1 MTQKNFIKKM
11 LKPNSIAIVGA
22 SEKKGKVGN
31 MLVKNITQSNYKG
44 EVFFVNNRADIIN
57 GKKVYNSVSEID
69 QEIDLVIIA
78 TPAFTVLDIVRDASK
93 KCTQFIIISAGFG
106 ETDEEGK
113 NREKELKKLA
123 LEKKLTILGPNCL
136 GILSPGWNLNAS
148 FAPGLPPFG
157 DTAFISQS
165 GALAVALIDKANA
178 LNIGF
183 SHVLSIGNKMSISE
197 TELIEYFASD
207 KNTNTIIL
215 YLESI
220 TEGVEFLKSV
230 KKARLDGK
238 RIIILKSGKSD
249 EAQKAIA
256 LHTGSLTSGDAVTQA
271 VFDKMGIVRAQ
282 EINDI
287 FVFASLCHALKFKQ
301 KASNIAVIT
310 NAGGPGVIV
319 TDELAIYKNL
329 NQASLSK
336 ENSKKLADKLPK
348 AASVHN
354 PIDLLGDAG
363 VSRYR
368 DAIDICLQDDNIDT
382 VIVLLTPQEGTPAD
396 EIANYIVKKQKETSK
411 LIITS
416 FIGGF
421 SVSNA
426 QKILRDGNV
435 FHTETPSLAISALSE
450 LIASDNFSE
459 PSLSEIDIQNFENQT
474 TKKILDIAKEDNNR
488 GLYFYETA
496 VIAKEYGISISDFWD
511 ITDEIKDD
519 IIYPCVV
526 KVDDPHILHKSD
538 RGGVIL
544 PINSVK
550 ELKDAREVLKNR
562 FREQTAKIIAQ
573 PLAKIQ
579 TELILGMKRDPIF
592 GPVIIV
598 GIGGIYTEIIK
609 KTEVFVSPI
618 HREEIKNRLLNGKLG
633 FLFNGARGQKPYN
646 VDEISEIVLSL
657 QNLALKNPQISEID
671 INPLLIYN
679 NSQKANAVDMKIV
692 L

>member
-1 MTQKNFIKKM
+1 MNQKKSIEKL

-22 SEKKGKVGN
+22 SEKEGKVGN
-31 MLVKNITQSNYKG
+31 MLVKNITQSSYQG
-44 EVFFVNNRADIIN
+44 EVFFVNNRADTIN
-57 GKKVYNSVSEID
+57 GQKVYDSTLEIE
-69 QEIDLVIIA
+69 QEIDLAIIA
-78 TPAFTVLDIVRDASK
+78 TPAFTVLDIVRDTSK

-113 NREKELKKLA
+113 QREKELKDLA
-123 LEKKLTILGPNCL
+123 IEKNLTILGPNCL
-136 GILSPGWNLNAS
+136 GILSPEWGLNAS
-148 FAPGLPPFG
+148 FAPGFPPVG
-157 DTAFISQS
+157 DTAFVSQS

-197 TELIEYFASD
+197 TELIEYFAQD
-207 KNTNTIIL
+207 ENTNTIIL
-215 YLESI
+215 YLESVTKGI
-220 TEGVEFLKSV
+220 DFLQAV
-230 KKARLDGK
+230 KKARSTGK
-238 RIIILKSGKSD
+238 RVVILKSGKSD

-271 VFDKMGIVRAQ
+271 VFDKIGIVRAQ

-287 FVFASLCHALKFKQ
+287 FVFASLSHTLKYRQ
-301 KASNIAVIT
+301 KASNIAVVT

-319 TDELAIYKNL
+319 TDELATYKNL
-329 NQASLSK
+329 NQASLSG
-336 ENSKKLADKLPK
+336 ENSKKLADKLPQ

-363 VSRYR
+363 TQRYKY
-368 DAIDICLQDDNIDT
+368 AIDTCVDDENIDT
-382 VIVLLTPQEGTPAD
+382 IVVLLTPQEGTPAD
-396 EIANYIVKKQKETSK
+396 EIATYIVNKQKETDK

-426 QKILRDGNV
+426 QKILREGNV
-435 FHTETPSLAISALSE
+435 FHTETPSVAISALSE
-450 LIASDNFSE
+450 LISNDNFSA
-459 PSLSEIDIQNFENQT
+459 PSLNEIDIQNLKNQK
-474 TKKILDIAKEDNNR
+474 TKEVLDIAKKDGNR
-488 GLYFYETA
+488 GLYFCET
-496 VIAKEYGISISDFWD
+496 VEIAKEYGIAISDFWD
-511 ITDEIKDD
+511 ITDGIKDD

-544 PINSVK
+544 PINSIE
-550 ELKDAREVLKNR
+550 ELKDAREILKNR
-562 FREQTAKIIAQ
+562 FREKTAKIIVQ

-592 GPVIIV
+592 GPVVIV

-609 KTEVFVSPI
+609 KTEIFVSPV
-618 HREEIKNRLLNGKLG
+618 HRGEIKNRLLSGKLS
-633 FLFNGARGQKPYN
+633 FLFSGVRGQKPYN
-646 VDEISEIVLSL
+646 ADEIVEIVLAL
-657 QNLALKNPQISEID
+657 QSLALKNPQISEID
-671 INPLLIYN
+671 INPLLVYN
-679 NSQKANAVDMKIV
+679 SSQSANAVDMKIV

>member
-1 MTQKNFIKKM
+1 MNQKESIEKL

-22 SEKKGKVGN
+22 SEKGGKVGN
-31 MLVKNITQSNYKG
+31 MLVKNITQSSYQG
-44 EVFFVNNRADIIN
+44 EVFFVNNRADTIN
-57 GKKVYNSVSEID
+57 GKKVYNSVLEIE
-69 QEIDLVIIA
+69 QEVDLVIIA
-78 TPAFTVLDIVRDASK
+78 TPAFTVFDIVKDASE
-93 KCTQFIIISAGFG
+93 KCAQFIIISAGFG

-113 NREKELKKLA
+113 RREKKLKDLA
-123 LEKKLTILGPNCL
+123 IEKNLTILGPNCL
-136 GILSPGWNLNAS
+136 GILSPEWGLNAS
-148 FAPGLPPFG
+148 FAPGLPPVG
-157 DTAFISQS
+157 DTAFVSQS

-197 TELIEYFASD
+197 TELIEYFALD
-207 KNTNTIIL
+207 ENTNTIIL

-220 TEGVEFLKSV
+220 TKGIEFLQAV
-230 KKARLDGK
+230 KKVRLAGK
-238 RIIILKSGKSD
+238 RVIILKSGKSD

-287 FVFASLCHALKFKQ
+287 FVFASLSHALKFQK
-301 KASNIAVIT
+301 KASNIAVVT

-319 TDELAIYKNL
+319 TDELSAYKNL
-329 NQASLSK
+329 NQASLSG
-336 ENSKKLADKLPK
+336 ENSKKLADKLPQ

-363 VSRYR
+363 TQRYK
-368 DAIDICLQDDNIDT
+368 DAIDICVDDENIDAI
-382 VIVLLTPQEGTPAD
+382 VVLLTPQEGTPAD
-396 EIANYIVKKQKETSK
+396 EIATYIVNKQKETDK

-426 QKILRDGNV
+426 QKILRKGNV
-435 FHTETPSLAISALSE
+435 FHTETPSVAISALSE
-450 LIASDNFSE
+450 LISNDNFSA
-459 PSLSEIDIQNFENQT
+459 PSLDEIDTENYQNQN
-474 TKKILDIAKEDNNR
+474 TKKVLSIAQKDGNR
-488 GLYFYETA
+488 GLYFCETA
-496 VIAKEYGISISDFWD
+496 IIAKEYGIAISDFWD
-511 ITDEIKDD
+511 ITDGIKDD

-544 PINSVK
+544 PINSTE
-550 ELKDAREVLKNR
+550 ELKDTREVLKNR
-562 FREQTAKIIAQ
+562 FREQTAKIIVQ

-592 GPVIIV
+592 GPVVIV

-609 KTEVFVSPI
+609 KTEVFVSPV
-618 HREEIKNRLLNGKLG
+618 HREEIKNRLLSGKLS
-633 FLFNGARGQKPYN
+633 FLFSGARGQKPYN
-646 VDEISEIVLSL
+646 ADEIAEIVLAL
-657 QNLALKNPQISEID
+657 QILALKNSQISEID
-671 INPLLIYN
+671 INPLLVYN
-679 NSQKANAVDMKIV
+679 SSQSANAVDMKIV

>member
-1 MTQKNFIKKM
+1 M
-11 LKPNSIAIVGA
+11 
-22 SEKKGKVGN
+22 
-31 MLVKNITQSNYKG
+31 
-44 EVFFVNNRADIIN
+44 
-57 GKKVYNSVSEID
+57 
-69 QEIDLVIIA
+69 
-78 TPAFTVLDIVRDASK
+78 
-93 KCTQFIIISAGFG
+93 
-106 ETDEEGK
+106 
-113 NREKELKKLA
+113 
-123 LEKKLTILGPNCL
+123 
-136 GILSPGWNLNAS
+136 GILSPEWGLNAS
-148 FAPGLPPFG
+148 FAPGLPPVG
-157 DTAFISQS
+157 DTAFVSQS

-197 TELIEYFASD
+197 TELIEYFALD
-207 KNTNTIIL
+207 ENTNTIIL

-220 TEGVEFLKSV
+220 TKGIEFLQAV
-230 KKARLDGK
+230 KKARLAGK
-238 RIIILKSGKSD
+238 RVIILKSGKSD

-287 FVFASLCHALKFKQ
+287 FVFASLSHALKFQK
-301 KASNIAVIT
+301 KASNIAVVT

-319 TDELAIYKNL
+319 TDELSAYKNL
-329 NQASLSK
+329 NQASLSG
-336 ENSKKLADKLPK
+336 ENSKKLADKLPQ

-363 VSRYR
+363 TQRYK
-368 DAIDICLQDDNIDT
+368 DAIDICADDENIDAI
-382 VIVLLTPQEGTPAD
+382 VVLLTPQEGTPAD
-396 EIANYIVKKQKETSK
+396 EIATYIVKKQKETKK

-421 SVSNA
+421 SVNNA
-426 QKILRDGNV
+426 QKILREGNV
-435 FHTETPSLAISALSE
+435 FHTETPSVAISALSE
-450 LIASDNFSE
+450 LISNDNFSE
-459 PSLSEIDIQNFENQT
+459 PSLDEIDIQNLKNQK
-474 TKKILDIAKEDNNR
+474 TKEVLDIAKKDGNR
-488 GLYFYETA
+488 GLYFCETA
-496 VIAKEYGISISDFWD
+496 IIAKEYSIAISDFWD
-511 ITDEIKDD
+511 ITDGIKDD

-544 PINSVK
+544 PINSME

-562 FREQTAKIIAQ
+562 FREQTAKIIVQ

-592 GPVIIV
+592 GPVVIV

-609 KTEVFVSPI
+609 KTEVFVSPVNMG
-618 HREEIKNRLLNGKLG
+618 EIKNRLLSGKLS
-633 FLFNGARGQKPYN
+633 FLFSGARGQKPYN
-646 VDEISEIVLSL
+646 ADEIAEIVLAL
-657 QNLALKNPQISEID
+657 QSLALKNPQISEID
-671 INPLLIYN
+671 INPLLVYN
-679 NSQKANAVDMKIV
+679 NSQSANAVDMKIV

>member
-1 MTQKNFIKKM
+1 MNQKESIEKL

-22 SEKKGKVGN
+22 SEKGGKVGN
-31 MLVKNITQSNYKG
+31 MLVKNITQSSYQG
-44 EVFFVNNRADIIN
+44 EVFFVNNRADTIN
-57 GKKVYNSVSEID
+57 GQKVYDSTLEIE

-78 TPAFTVLDIVRDASK
+78 TPAFTVLDIVKDASE

-113 NREKELKKLA
+113 RREKKLKDLA
-123 LEKKLTILGPNCL
+123 IEKNLTILGPNCL
-136 GILSPGWNLNAS
+136 GILSPEWGLNAS
-148 FAPGLPPFG
+148 FAPGLPPMG
-157 DTAFISQS
+157 DTAFVSQS

-197 TELIEYFASD
+197 TELIEYFALD

-220 TEGVEFLKSV
+220 TKGIEFLQAV
-230 KKARLDGK
+230 KKARLAGK
-238 RIIILKSGKSD
+238 RVIILKSGKSD

-287 FVFASLCHALKFKQ
+287 FVFASLSHALKFQK
-301 KASNIAVIT
+301 KASNIAVVT

-319 TDELAIYKNL
+319 TDELSAYKNL
-329 NQASLSK
+329 NQASLSG
-336 ENSKKLADKLPK
+336 ENSKKLADKLPQ

-363 VSRYR
+363 IKRYR
-368 DAIDICLQDDNIDT
+368 DAIDICADDENIDAI
-382 VIVLLTPQEGTPAD
+382 VVLLTPQEGTPAD
-396 EIANYIVKKQKETSK
+396 EIATYIVNKQKETDK

-421 SVSNA
+421 SVNNA
-426 QKILRDGNV
+426 QKILREGNV
-435 FHTETPSLAISALSE
+435 FHTETPSVAISALSE
-450 LIASDNFSE
+450 LISNDNFSA
-459 PSLSEIDIQNFENQT
+459 PSLDEIDIQNFKNQK
-474 TKKILDIAKEDNNR
+474 TKEVLDIVKKDGNR
-488 GLYFYETA
+488 GLYFYET
-496 VIAKEYGISISDFWD
+496 VEIAKEYGIAISDFWD
-511 ITDEIKDD
+511 ITDVIKDD

-544 PINSVK
+544 PINSIK

-562 FREQTAKIIAQ
+562 FREQTAKIIVQ

-609 KTEVFVSPI
+609 KTEVFVSPV
-618 HREEIKNRLLNGKLG
+618 HMGEIKNRLLIGKLS
-633 FLFNGARGQKPYN
+633 FLFSGARGQKPYN
-646 VDEISEIVLSL
+646 ADEVAEIVLAL
-657 QNLALKNPQISEID
+657 QSLALKNPQISEID
-671 INPLLIYN
+671 INPLLVYN
-679 NSQKANAVDMKIV
+679 NSQSANAVDMKIV